1 MNERPRI
8 DTQRHSKMQARR
20 RVPFPLVFA
29 FSLLCAALVIGWVF
43 ALALR
48 SVGKL

>member
-29 FSLLCAALVIGWVF
+29 FSLLCAALVIGGVF